1 MSNTSI
7 TQDVFATLGAELS
20 AFIKERL
27 KYMQLDFTDV
37 ELHNSSTTKTV
48 RAYITLKRT
57 TNLKALTLAEQ
68 TIIKEIE
75 EKFQFHPYAFYWRY
89 RAED

>member
-1 MSNTSI
+1 MPNHSI
-7 TQDVFATLGAELS
+7 TQDVFSALSAELS

-27 KYMQLDFTDV
+27 KYMQFDV
-37 ELHNSSTTKTV
+37 TELELHNSSLTKTV
-48 RAYITLKRT
+48 RAYITIKRT
-57 TNLKALTLAEQ
+57 TNLKALALAEQ

-89 RAED
+89 QAEE

>member
-1 MSNTSI
+1 MPNTSI
-7 TQDVFATLGAELS
+7 TQDLFASLSAELS
-20 AFIKERL
+20 TFIKERL
-27 KYMQLDFTDV
+27 RFMQLDVTDL
-37 ELHNSSTTKTV
+37 ELHNSSSTKTV

-89 RAED
+89 KAED